1 MWMQVLGA
9 AGFPV
14 VGEEFPRDWAR
25 ISARNP
31 RGFFESSLR
40 EGINFTTNP
49 DPLSGA
55 RLLPDGTQDCAVKI
69 FHRGLPRT
77 ERIWLDRVLVTV
89 RDWRSYTAS
98 ILRFEAHERA
108 TFDDTRDPVRV
119 DPAVEWLREN
129 LLTLRDLAAR
139 RYPCRFVTREAT
151 LADPAAVIGATL
163 AWVGGAFDL
172 AAAVG
177 AVEPSLG
184 TPASLTPPWVPPSEA
199 AVYDAFYAAVVDGK
213 PLRVLAEMQDLEA
226 EIAAHP
232 SRHRARASAY
242 AGGLPI

>member
-9 AGFPV
+9 AGYPV
-14 VGEEFPRDWAR
+14 VGEAFPRDWAQ

-55 RLLPDGTQDCAVKI
+55 RLSPDDTQDWAVKI

-77 ERIWLDRVLVTV
+77 ERVWLNHVLVTV
-89 RDWRSYTAS
+89 RDWRSYAAS

-129 LLTLRDLAAR
+129 LLTVRDLAAR
-139 RYPCRFVTREAT
+139 RYRCRFITREAT
-151 LADPAAVIGATL
+151 LADPARVVGDALG
-163 AWVGGAFDL
+163 WVGGAVDL
-172 AAAVG
+172 GAAVA
-177 AVEPSLG
+177 AVDPSLG
-184 TPASLTPPWVPPSEA
+184 TAASLSPPWVRPSEA
-199 AVYDAFYAAVVDGK
+199 AVYDAFYAAVVDRN
-213 PLRVLAEMQDLEA
+213 PLRALTEMEKLNAEFDA
-226 EIAAHP
+226 RP
-232 SRHRARASAY
+232 SRHCAPASAY
-242 AGGLPI
+242 SRKLST